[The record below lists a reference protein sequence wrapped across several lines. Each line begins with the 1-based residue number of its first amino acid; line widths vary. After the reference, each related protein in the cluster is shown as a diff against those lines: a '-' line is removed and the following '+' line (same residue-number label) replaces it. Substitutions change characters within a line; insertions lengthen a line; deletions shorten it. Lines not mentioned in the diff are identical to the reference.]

1 MQVRIWKTGNS
12 YSNLQT
18 TFVIS
23 VLPRGCRIFA
33 IAHVF
38 VSETGV
44 VFSVFNIHFGQLHI
58 NSLLQ
63 SLSPVFWG
71 SPAFVTKKTIKT
83 KTCFYAFFFPAKKNK
98 PPDLLFLFIC
108 IGILTCF
115 FYSWPARF
123 FQQFF
128 PPTLGTTRPGGTVLW
143 VFADPGDRPRG
154 RFSGFARSWGRFSA
168 LDPGDGSPGSFR
180 PWGWFSV

>member
-1 MQVRIWKTGNS
+1 MQVRIWKTGNP

-123 FQQFF
+123 FQIFF
-128 PPTLGTTRPGGTVLW
+128 PPRPWGPP
-143 VFADPGDRPRG
+143 DPGG
-154 RFSGFARSWGRFSA
+154 RFSGFAPTPGTVLRVCFDPGDGSPS
-168 LDPGDGSPGSFR
+168 DPGDGSPGSFR